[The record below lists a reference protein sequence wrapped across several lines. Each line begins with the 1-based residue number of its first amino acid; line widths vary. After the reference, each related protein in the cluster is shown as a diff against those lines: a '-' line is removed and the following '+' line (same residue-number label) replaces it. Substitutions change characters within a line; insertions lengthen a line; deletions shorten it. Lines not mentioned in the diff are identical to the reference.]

1 VSKIFY
7 GWWVVF
13 ACFLISAYVVGSANY
28 SFTAFFEPIALEFG
42 WSYTLISI
50 AASIRGL
57 EQGFFAPVVG
67 ILVDR
72 YGARILLFC
81 GTLAIGIGFI
91 MLSLTNSLTMFYSA
105 TVVQSLGYSAC
116 AATVMTTAV
125 ANWFRRDV
133 GKALGI
139 ISSGAGA
146 AGLLVPVSIFLINC
160 YQWRTAFVILGF
172 GMWLLGIPLSL
183 IVRGRPEQYGYL
195 PDGTASD
202 KQSISLNEQDR
213 EANLREALKT
223 RVFWHLSFA
232 EAIRLMAIIALLTH
246 IIPYL
251 SSLGVLRSRAALVA
265 TSITVLSIIGRL
277 VFGWLGDNFNKYNV
291 LALAY
296 FLSGVSFLLF
306 AYAQMAWSI
315 LLFLI
320 LFPLSWGAPP
330 LRGAILREYFGRAS
344 LGSILGIMG
353 AIGTVARILGP
364 TLAGWTYDN
373 FGSYHLIWLF
383 YAATFGV
390 AVVLTLTIK
399 PRQKHAR

>member
-1 VSKIFY
+1 MSKIFY

-13 ACFLISAYVVGSANY
+13 ACFLISTYVVGSANY
-28 SFTAFFEPIALEFG
+28 NFTAFFEPIALEFG

-57 EQGFFAPVVG
+57 EQGFFAPLVG
-67 ILVDR
+67 VLVDR
-72 YGARILLFC
+72 YGARTLLLC

-116 AATVMTTAV
+116 AATVMTTV
-125 ANWFRRDV
+125 GANWFKQDL
-133 GKALGI
+133 GKALAI

-146 AGLLVPVSIFLINC
+146 AGLLVPVSIFLINSF
-160 YQWRTAFVILGF
+160 QWRSAFIILGF

-183 IVRGRPEQYGYL
+183 IVRGKPEQYGYF
-195 PDGTASD
+195 PDGKTSD
-202 KQSISLNEQDR
+202 TQSISLNSPDKEV
-213 EANLREALKT
+213 NLKEALKT

-251 SSLGVLRSRAALVA
+251 SSLDIPRSRAALVT

-277 VFGWLGDNFNKYNV
+277 VFGWLGDNFNRYNV

-296 FLSGVSFLLF
+296 FLSGVSLLIF
-306 AYAQMAWSI
+306 AYAQVTWTI
-315 LLFLI
+315 LFFLI

-330 LRGAILREYFGRAS
+330 LRGAILRESFGRAS

-383 YAATFGV
+383 YAGAFAV
-390 AVVLTLTIK
+390 AVLLTLTIK
-399 PRQKHAR
+399 PRQKHVW